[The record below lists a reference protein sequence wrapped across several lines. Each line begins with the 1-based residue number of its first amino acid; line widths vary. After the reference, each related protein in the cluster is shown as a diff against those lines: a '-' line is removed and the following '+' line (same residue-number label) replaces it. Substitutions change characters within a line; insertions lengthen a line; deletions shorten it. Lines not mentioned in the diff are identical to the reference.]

1 MKFRA
6 IWFCQRRFFDTTVPR
21 DVGAALPPDVRR
33 GYASPELTNK
43 NRGAMP
49 LVRAL
54 PDADRPK
61 AVPGAE
67 PNFLSI
73 FDRRGVASPHIRRRS
88 RIEAWRR
95 SRNEGRRSD
104 TKLLFRKS
112 CAALLIAIMFGS
124 VVFAQQKQSDDEVVR
139 VKSNL
144 VNIDLIV
151 KDKKG
156 KYVADLKA
164 EDFTVVENGVAQKIE
179 FFDAPLSRNET
190 KSPTGAAASDATA
203 TTPGGAPRNYVA
215 LVLDS
220 QTTDITN
227 LKQVRE
233 GSIKYVRDQITDGD
247 VVALFGVTNGL
258 QMLQPFTQD
267 KNKLIAA
274 LENGGVNAAATG
286 FEQKDIAGNISARQ
300 AQLASAPSLPTS
312 AITSPG
318 GGSEAAKTMIAQTVL
333 AQFIKLRTALSL
345 QQSRPI
351 LAALAA
357 ICEGLRSIPGKK
369 TLVLFSQGF
378 VTPSVL
384 DWQVQSTIDIANR
397 ANVAIYIIDSA
408 GLRGGGTTS
417 GALVPTTP
425 LAGVSG
431 IVNQEQRIR
440 AQGGETVF
448 DNVRQEGQN
457 REYDIL
463 YRMSGDTGGRFLKG
477 NNDIGISLERINEEI
492 HARYTIAYRST
503 NQNFDGTFRKV
514 KIEVRRPEAQVVS
527 RSGYYAIPPEEI
539 VLLSPDD
546 KKLLS
551 GFAAA
556 QANPELPVY
565 VGLSQFRSR
574 DGLYTVP
581 VALELPPSAVKFER
595 KGDKR
600 SMQLEV
606 LGVLKAGDKTLSR
619 LGGNFDV
626 NLSDTDY
633 QTIVNNNIFYRQDMV
648 LAPGEYTLDVIV
660 RDKQSG
666 KTAAKREEFVV
677 AEPDSEFAA
686 TPVVLSR
693 YAEQAQLPQLGSDEV
708 DVFTTGRTKIRPS
721 PGKQFQATD
730 NLIMFGSV
738 YNPANSPDSGKPL
751 VRVTVRLLKDGQPAT
766 KFFDYVLTEMQPQP
780 VPHLTFAEYIK
791 LAGLAPGNYVAT
803 FEIKDMVTRKSVKQ
817 DAPFTI
823 VP

>member
-1 MKFRA
+1 MRY
-6 IWFCQRRFFDTTVPR
+6 V
-21 DVGAALPPDVRR
+21 AL
-33 GYASPELTNK
+33 
-43 NRGAMP
+43 
-49 LVRAL
+49 
-54 PDADRPK
+54 
-61 AVPGAE
+61 
-67 PNFLSI
+67 F
-73 FDRRGVASPHIRRRS
+73 
-88 RIEAWRR
+88 
-95 SRNEGRRSD
+95 
-104 TKLLFRKS
+104 
-112 CAALLIAIMFGS
+112 LIAIMFGS
-124 VVFAQQKQSDDEVVR
+124 VVFAQQQQKPSEDEVVR

-144 VNIDLIV
+144 VNIDVMV

-156 KYVADLKA
+156 KYVSDLKA

-179 FFDAPLSRNET
+179 FFDAPLSKNET
-190 KSPTGAAASDATA
+190 KRQTSAAAPDVA
-203 TTPGGAPRNYVA
+203 TTTPPTAAPQNYVA

-233 GSIKYVRDQITDGD
+233 GMTKYISEQITDND
-247 VVALFGVTNGL
+247 VVALLSVTNSL

-267 KNKLIAA
+267 KGKLIAA
-274 LENGGVNAAATG
+274 LENTGVNSTSKS
-286 FEQKDIAGNISARQ
+286 FEQQDLKEGIASQRQILTEGAPNGDIKLDSPAGAR
-300 AQLASAPSLPTS
+300 L
-312 AITSPG
+312 
-318 GGSEAAKTMIAQTVL
+318 MVAQTVL

-345 QQSRPI
+345 QQSRPV

-378 VTPSVL
+378 VTPAVL

-417 GALVPTTP
+417 GSLVPSTP

-440 AQGGETVF
+440 AVGGETVF
-448 DNVRQEGQN
+448 DNARQEGQT

-463 YRMSGDTGGRFLKG
+463 YRMSGDTGGKFLKG
-477 NNDIGISLERINEEI
+477 NNDIGQGLERINEEI

-514 KIEVRRPEAQVVS
+514 KIEVRRPDAQVVS

-539 VLLSPDD
+539 VLLSPAD

-556 QANPELPVY
+556 QAKPELPVY
-565 VGLSQFRSR
+565 VALSQFRSR
-574 DGLYTVP
+574 EGLYTVP
-581 VALELPPSAVKFER
+581 LALELPPSAVKFER

-600 SMQLEV
+600 LMQLEV
-606 LGVLKAGDKTLSR
+606 LGVLKAADKTLSR

-660 RDKQSG
+660 RDKLSG

-677 AEPDSEFAA
+677 READSEFAA

-693 YAEQAQLPQLGSDEV
+693 YVEQAQLPKLGSDEAA
-708 DVFTTGRTKIRPS
+708 DVFATGRTQIRPS

-738 YNPANSPDSGKPL
+738 YNPSNSPDTGKPL
-751 VRVTVRLLKDGQPAT
+751 VRVTVRLMKDGQPAT
-766 KFFDYVLTEMQPQP
+766 KFFDYVLTEIQPQP

-791 LAGLAPGNYVAT
+791 LTGLAPGNYIT
-803 FEIKDMVTRKSVKQ
+803 TIEIKDMVTRKFVKQ
-817 DAPFTI
+817 EAPFTI